1 MLVSVSNPALEW
13 PEQREIDLSLEARMF
28 RKIGWKVS
36 YFDYEQSNWLDK
48 KDNQIPSIIG
58 NPNFLPQTNF
68 GKTGLT
74 GFEVE
79 LNYNGQSGDFK
90 YALGTNMTYGKS
102 KKVLIDELPDPNY
115 TTQGDAWDDIR
126 GFQSIGKYTQT
137 DIDQVIAGTMAQP
150 SYMDP
155 NALRV
160 GNIMY
165 KDQNGDKVIDKY
177 DNVIIGN
184 SSPRLMYSGDI
195 RLSYKGFEVYA
206 LLLGYG
212 EYKRNLN
219 NNFYQ
224 IYSTRK
230 YSTVVTDGLP
240 NGNVHPLLTTGTS
253 PNDFQTSDYWI
264 VNGGYLKLQNVS
276 LSYTLPKQFTKSIR
290 MSDMKLFLYGT
301 DLLTI
306 SKIKKSDPESLDAG
320 LYDYPLFSTYALGVS
335 ISF

>member
-1 MLVSVSNPALEW
+1 
-13 PEQREIDLSLEARMF
+13 
-28 RKIGWKVS
+28 
-36 YFDYEQSNWLDK
+36 
-48 KDNQIPSIIG
+48 
-58 NPNFLPQTNF
+58 
-68 GKTGLT
+68 
-74 GFEVE
+74 
-79 LNYNGQSGDFK
+79 
-90 YALGTNMTYGKS
+90 
-102 KKVLIDELPDPNY
+102 
-115 TTQGDAWDDIR
+115 
-126 GFQSIGKYTQT
+126 
-137 DIDQVIAGTMAQP
+137 MAQP

-240 NGNVHPLLTTGTS
+240 NGNAHPLLTTGTS